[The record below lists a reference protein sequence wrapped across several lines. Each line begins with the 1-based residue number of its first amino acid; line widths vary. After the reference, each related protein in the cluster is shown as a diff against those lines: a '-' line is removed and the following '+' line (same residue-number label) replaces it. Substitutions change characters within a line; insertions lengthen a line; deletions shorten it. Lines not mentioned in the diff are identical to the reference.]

1 MLPASRLILVHIPL
15 TLLAGGAFGVIFVLL
30 KIPNGLRIGAM
41 LGSALLSVFFNAAYM
56 PFPTRLAVQAVAGAL
71 IACSMEKSDLK
82 CLPLVVKPTLIML
95 SSFLV
100 LNLGAGF
107 LIYRISP
114 LDLVTALMCVIPGG
128 VTDAPIIA
136 VDMGADP
143 AKVAVAQLARY
154 ILGVGVFPP
163 MIFAWDNARLAME
176 ARKKPSAGMADK
188 GGAHAEIAHN
198 DKKEG
203 PGQMG
208 RNIQRIKSTVKS
220 PPAFICTVIAAFG
233 AGILGDAS
241 GIPAGAFL
249 FAMIAV
255 LFLRLRFDFAYLP
268 PWVKKTALLVSG
280 CYIGSGISMNDVMG
294 FRFLALPVVIILAGY
309 IANCFVTGKIL
320 SLSCGYNRKEGMLA
334 ATPAGASDIAL
345 SSADIGVENTS
356 IIIIQ
361 IIRAIVAMALFPQII
376 NLLVLIF

>member
-1 MLPASRLILVHIPL
+1 MVSASRLFLVNIPL
-15 TLLAGGAFGVIFVLL
+15 TLLAGGAFGAVFILL
-30 KIPNGLRIGAM
+30 KIPKGLRIGAM

-56 PFPTRLAVQAVAGAL
+56 PSPTRLAVQAVAGAL

-95 SSFLV
+95 LSFLV
-100 LNLGAGF
+100 LNIGAGF

-143 AKVAVAQLARY
+143 SKVAVAQLARY

-163 MIFAWDNARLAME
+163 MIFAWDNMRLA
-176 ARKKPSAGMADK
+176 
-188 GGAHAEIAHN
+188 AEIAHN
-198 DKKEG
+198 DKHDDKTG
-203 PGQMG
+203 SPGQIG
-208 RNIQRIKSTVKS
+208 RNIRRIKSTVKS
-220 PPAFICTVIAAFG
+220 PAAFICTVITAFG
-233 AGILGDAS
+233 AGILGDLS
-241 GIPAGAFL
+241 NIPAGAFL

-334 ATPAGASDIAL
+334 TTPAGASDIAL

-376 NLLVLIF
+376 NLLVLIFG